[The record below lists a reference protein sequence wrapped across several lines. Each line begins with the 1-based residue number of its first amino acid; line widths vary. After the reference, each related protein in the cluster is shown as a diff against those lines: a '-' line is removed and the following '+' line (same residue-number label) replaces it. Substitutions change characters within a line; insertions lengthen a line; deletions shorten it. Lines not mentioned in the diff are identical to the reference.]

1 MVPASGSLRIIPS
14 RWYIPGC
21 VVFGKGSF
29 VRTIDRVDGKVRL
42 IDQTR
47 LPGEEV
53 WLDLDI
59 VEDLAKGATEAGVLR
74 SGEFGSLRP

>member
-1 MVPASGSLRIIPS
+1 M
-14 RWYIPGC
+14 
-21 VVFGKGSF
+21 
-29 VRTIDRVDGKVRL
+29 RTIDRVDGKVRL